1 MWIESLNLSLEEKQK
16 LRGILE
22 KNEITEVCYLQRN
35 LYIFLRNSKMVLLK
49 NSDKE
54 LFLVLKKKMEK
65 EYSMLEIKRKSS
77 KKKRA
82 DEWADSE
89 MFFLKTNFHN
99 SNLNLLS
106 KILKKS
112 QYQISLKAIELG
124 LVEAREWKSSE
135 IKYLKHNIELSNYE
149 LAKILNR
156 SISSIKAKKRV
167 LRLEGDGGEIV
178 RFKKI

>member
-1 MWIESLNLSLEEKQK
+1 MWIESLNLSLEKKQK

-22 KNEITEVCYLQRN
+22 KSEIVEVSYLQKN
-35 LYIFLRNSKMVLLK
+35 LYIFLRNSKMILLK
-49 NSDKE
+49 NSNEE
-54 LFLVLKKKMEK
+54 LFLFLKKKIEK

-77 KKKRA
+77 KKKKA
-82 DEWADSE
+82 DEWTDSE
-89 MFFLKTNFHN
+89 MIFLKTNFYN

-112 QYQISLKAIELG
+112 QYQISLKAIDLG

-135 IKYLKHNIELSNYE
+135 IEYLKHNMELSIYE

-156 SISSIKAKKRV
+156 SISSVKAKKRA
-167 LRLEGDGGEIV
+167 LRLEGNGGKV
-178 RFKKI
+178 V

>member
-1 MWIESLNLSLEEKQK
+1 MWIESLNLSLEKKQK

-22 KNEITEVCYLQRN
+22 KSEIVEVSYLQKN
-35 LYIFLRNSKMVLLK
+35 LYIFLRNSKMILLK
-49 NSDKE
+49 NSNEE
-54 LFLVLKKKMEK
+54 LFLFLKRKIEK

-77 KKKRA
+77 KKKKA
-82 DEWADSE
+82 DEWTDSE
-89 MFFLKTNFHN
+89 MIFLKTNFYN

-112 QYQISLKAIELG
+112 QYQISLKAIDLG

-135 IKYLKHNIELSNYE
+135 IEYLKHNMELSIYE

-156 SISSIKAKKRV
+156 SISSVKAKKRA
-167 LRLEGDGGEIV
+167 LRLERNGGKV
-178 RFKKI
+178 V